1 MPYRVS
7 GAARGYGFGVFRT
20 WYVPKWVFRWQ
31 ELRLVRKEAINF
43 QWQATP
49 GDLDCIT
56 SPEWCI
62 LAESVTSNFQRQ
74 TSQSSRLERVEVWT
88 VARQCQVDAV
98 PSACG
103 TTPAASIESWRVWS

>member
-1 MPYRVS
+1 MVLVRS
-7 GAARGYGFGVFRT
+7 KMGRS
-20 WYVPKWVFRWQ
+20 WQ

-62 LAESVTSNFQRQ
+62 LAESVTSNFQSQ
-74 TSQSSRLERVEVWT
+74 TSQSSRQLRFG
-88 VARQCQVDAV
+88 Q
-98 PSACG
+98 
-103 TTPAASIESWRVWS
+103 

>member
-1 MPYRVS
+1 MVRS
-7 GAARGYGFGVFRT
+7 KMGR
-20 WYVPKWVFRWQ
+20 RWQ

-62 LAESVTSNFQRQ
+62 LA
-74 TSQSSRLERVEVWT
+74 
-88 VARQCQVDAV
+88 
-98 PSACG
+98 G
-103 TTPAASIESWRVWS
+103 